1 MDIMFKERE
10 DQVVSKLLFIQ
21 GGQPIYQYRQVLKLL
36 KEMIQELED
45 YDKEMIQEL
54 EDYDKKPHLLNNTN
68 GYISSIK
75 RRIGYCQIWTENWTQ
90 INLFNKEEKVLQEL
104 LEYILERMMSCL
116 NTENKEER
124 AKMTY
129 CLKIETFL
137 KIHQTRKQS
146 IENNFILEVT
156 E

>member
-1 MDIMFKERE
+1 MDIIFKEKE
-10 DQVVSKLLFIQ
+10 NQVLSKLLFIQ

-36 KEMIQELED
+36 KEMI
-45 YDKEMIQEL
+45 
-54 EDYDKKPHLLNNTN
+54 LNNTN
-68 GYISSIK
+68 RYISSIK
-75 RRIGYCQIWTENWTQ
+75 RRIGYCQIWAENWTQ
-90 INLFNKEEKVLQEL
+90 INLFNKEETVLQEIL
-104 LEYILERMMSCL
+104 KYILERMMSCVD
-116 NTENKEER
+116 TENKVER
-124 AKMTY
+124 TKMTY

>member
-1 MDIMFKERE
+1 MDIIFKEKE
-10 DQVVSKLLFIQ
+10 NQVVSKLLFIQ

-45 YDKEMIQEL
+45 YDK
-54 EDYDKKPHLLNNTN
+54 KPHLLDNINR
-68 GYISSIK
+68 YVSSIK
-75 RRIGYCQIWTENWTQ
+75 RRIRYCQIWAENWNQ
-90 INLFNKEEKVLQEL
+90 INLFNKEEQVLQEIL
-104 LEYILERMMSCL
+104 RYILERMMSCL
-116 NTENKEER
+116 DVANKAER
-124 AKMTY
+124 MKITY

>member
-1 MDIMFKERE
+1 
-10 DQVVSKLLFIQ
+10 
-21 GGQPIYQYRQVLKLL
+21 
-36 KEMIQELED
+36 MIQELEG
-45 YDKEMIQEL
+45 
-54 EDYDKKPHLLNNTN
+54 YDKKPHLLDNINR
-68 GYISSIK
+68 YISSIK

-90 INLFNKEEKVLQEL
+90 INVFSKEEKVLQEL
-104 LEYILERMMSCL
+104 LKYILERMMTCL
-116 NTENKEER
+116 DTESKEER

>member
-1 MDIMFKERE
+1 
-10 DQVVSKLLFIQ
+10 VVSTLLFIQ
-21 GGQPIYQYRQVLKLL
+21 GAQPIYQYRQVLKLL

-45 YDKEMIQEL
+45 YDK
-54 EDYDKKPHLLNNTN
+54 KPHLLDNINR
-68 GYISSIK
+68 YVSSIK
-75 RRIGYCQIWTENWTQ
+75 KRIGYCRTWAENWTQ
-90 INLFNKEEKVLQEL
+90 INLFNKEEEVLQEIL
-104 LEYILERMMSCL
+104 KYILERTMACL
-116 NTENKEER
+116 DMENKVER

>member
-1 MDIMFKERE
+1 
-10 DQVVSKLLFIQ
+10 VVSKLLFIQ

-45 YDKEMIQEL
+45 YDK
-54 EDYDKKPHLLNNTN
+54 KPHLLDNINR
-68 GYISSIK
+68 YISSIK
-75 RRIGYCQIWTENWTQ
+75 RRIRYCQTWAENWTQ
-90 INLFNKEEKVLQEL
+90 INLFDQKEEVLQEIL
-104 LEYILERMMSCL
+104 KYILERIMACL
-116 NTENKEER
+116 DTENKAER
-124 AKMTY
+124 TIMTY

-146 IENNFILEVT
+146 IENNFILEIT

>member
-1 MDIMFKERE
+1 MDIIFKERE

-36 KEMIQELED
+36 
-45 YDKEMIQEL
+45 KEMIQEL

>member
-1 MDIMFKERE
+1 MDIFKERE

-21 GGQPIYQYRQVLKLL
+21 GGQPVYQYRQVLKLL
-36 KEMIQELED
+36 KEMVQELEG
-45 YDKEMIQEL
+45 
-54 EDYDKKPHLLNNTN
+54 YDKKPHLLDNINR
-68 GYISSIK
+68 YISSIK
-75 RRIGYCQIWTENWTQ
+75 RRIEYCQIWAENWTQ
-90 INLFNKEEKVLQEL
+90 INVFNKEEQVLQEIL
-104 LEYILERMMSCL
+104 RYILERIMSCL
-116 NTENKEER
+116 DIENKEER
-124 AKMTY
+124 MKMTY

>member
-1 MDIMFKERE
+1 MICKERE
-10 DQVVSKLLFIQ
+10 DQVASKLLFIQ

-45 YDKEMIQEL
+45 YDK
-54 EDYDKKPHLLNNTN
+54 KPHLLNSINR
-68 GYISSIK
+68 YLSSIK
-75 RRIGYCQIWTENWTQ
+75 RRIRYCQIWAENWTQ

-104 LEYILERMMSCL
+104 LKYILERMMLCL
-116 NTENKEER
+116 DMENKEER
-124 AKMTY
+124 VNLAY

>member
-1 MDIMFKERE
+1 MDIFKERE
-10 DQVVSKLLFIQ
+10 NQVVSKLLFIQ

-36 KEMIQELED
+36 KEMIQELEG
-45 YDKEMIQEL
+45 
-54 EDYDKKPHLLNNTN
+54 YDKKPHLLDNINR
-68 GYISSIK
+68 YISSIK

-90 INLFNKEEKVLQEL
+90 MNVFSKEEKVLQEL
-104 LEYILERMMSCL
+104 LKYILERMMTCL
-116 NTENKEER
+116 GTENKEER

>member
-1 MDIMFKERE
+1 
-10 DQVVSKLLFIQ
+10 
-21 GGQPIYQYRQVLKLL
+21 
-36 KEMIQELED
+36 MIQELEG
-45 YDKEMIQEL
+45 
-54 EDYDKKPHLLNNTN
+54 YDKKPHLLDNINR
-68 GYISSIK
+68 YISSIK
-75 RRIGYCQIWTENWTQ
+75 RRIGYCQIWTGNWTQ

-104 LEYILERMMSCL
+104 LEYILERMMLCL
-116 NTENKEER
+116 DIENKVER
-124 AKMTY
+124 MKMTY

>member
-1 MDIMFKERE
+1 MDIVFKERE
-10 DQVVSKLLFIQ
+10 NQVVSKLLFVQ

-36 KEMIQELED
+36 KEMIQELE
-45 YDKEMIQEL
+45 E
-54 EDYDKKPHLLNNTN
+54 YDKKPHLLDNINR
-68 GYISSIK
+68 YVSSIK
-75 RRIGYCQIWTENWTQ
+75 RRIGYCRIWAENWTQ
-90 INLFNKEEKVLQEL
+90 INLFNKEEKVLQEIL
-104 LEYILERMMSCL
+104 IYILERMTSCL
-116 NTENKEER
+116 DTENKEER

-137 KIHQTRKQS
+137 KIYQTRKQS